1 MNSILIKLV
10 FSLISIAKIE
20 CLELN
25 QTILFQYFGYSNTS
39 DVIDLSNQNITSI
52 DRLTFRGLSKLGYL
66 YLQNN
71 KLERLEGELF
81 LDLLGLRQIWFESNN
96 IVSID
101 DATFYTGFLTPNIKR
116 IVCLNDNPFI
126 QNNPEKNIIC
136 HNCIV
141 KTNEKCQKS
150 LCNIIFDI
158 FFFC

>member
-1 MNSILIKLV
+1 MNLILIKLV

-101 DATFYTGFLTPNIKR
+101 DATFYTGFFN
-116 IVCLNDNPFI
+116 
-126 QNNPEKNIIC
+126 
-136 HNCIV
+136 
-141 KTNEKCQKS
+141 S
-150 LCNIIFDI
+150 
-158 FFFC
+158 